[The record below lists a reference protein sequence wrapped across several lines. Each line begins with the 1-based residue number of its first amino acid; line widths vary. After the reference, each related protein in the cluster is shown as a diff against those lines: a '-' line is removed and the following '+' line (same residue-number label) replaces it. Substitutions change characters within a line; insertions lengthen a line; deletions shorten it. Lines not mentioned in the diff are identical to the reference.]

1 MHSIFDDI
9 ILYYMVSIGQNRFT
23 VKCRYESLHLF
34 LLKIC
39 LSQLKNVHAMNDF
52 DLLIGTDRQT
62 EQTRI
67 LRMVKRGSVT
77 IGHYF
82 FFLLFKSAE
91 FVHVTTDETRMQLF
105 LS

>member
-1 MHSIFDDI
+1 
-9 ILYYMVSIGQNRFT
+9 MVSIGQNRFT

-52 DLLIGTDRQT
+52 DLLMGTDRQT

-82 FFLLFKSAE
+82 LFFYYLNQHNLYMLQ
-91 FVHVTTDETRMQLF
+91 RMKLECSF
-105 LS
+105 F